1 MINDFEWKL
10 HEIESEYNRKLREG
24 EAASSVQAQAG
35 ASSSRRQRSPL
46 KSQIQAPSGSSN
58 FDHDLFELKLQQA
71 KNEIVRQKDEELA
84 KMHIQI
90 RKEMDDKLRLERNS
104 LKSALDASHS
114 SELSRAVDNARKD
127 AERDAKINEKKTHE
141 ENEKLQAQIQSLQR
155 EIAQLNQKVIDS
167 VNTAVAEGDKKVM
180 VHNFDHF
187 ALVPILSFQAFEE
200 RKRASTQAENH
211 QNELEKIRDD
221 LNGQLSR
228 LRVDYD
234 EKVEDLEK
242 RLEVALGA
250 KLEHM
255 MALREEV
262 EQEYADRMEDLRNMY
277 RTEMDAQTDTYEK
290 ERDKFRQIESSL
302 SETLKVKRHEADE
315 YKSK

>member
-1 MINDFEWKL
+1 MF
-10 HEIESEYNRKLREG
+10 
-24 EAASSVQAQAG
+24 
-35 ASSSRRQRSPL
+35 
-46 KSQIQAPSGSSN
+46 
-58 FDHDLFELKLQQA
+58 
-71 KNEIVRQKDEELA
+71 
-84 KMHIQI
+84 
-90 RKEMDDKLRLERNS
+90 
-104 LKSALDASHS
+104 
-114 SELSRAVDNARKD
+114 
-127 AERDAKINEKKTHE
+127 
-141 ENEKLQAQIQSLQR
+141 QSC
-155 EIAQLNQKVIDS
+155 
-167 VNTAVAEGDKKVM
+167 
-180 VHNFDHF
+180 F
-187 ALVPILSFQAFEE
+187 FQAFEE